1 MVTVTSAVPVVPSTV
16 KSIPMMPAPA
26 PIPTLVVAMSP
37 PPPPA
42 VLAVAI
48 IPIIANGLHKAG
60 GLWNMG
66 NAGTQRRGTC
76 RHACERQ
83 CQRGRCACYENM
95 RLHMPL
101 LFMSSVVMSAHDRDN
116 QTSTE
121 PRVNRSFTSS
131 SCARPLE
138 DVRGRASSNCASEF
152 VRRSSHPLLRDEAAR
167 TKQRASLTTPKASPQ
182 LSSPGAAPLRA
193 MFRFDHFAAEPCEEL
208 SSVGSRLRNAFGPR
222 PGPVRDEPI
231 ARK

>member
-48 IPIIANGLHKAG
+48 IPIIASGLHKTG

-101 LFMSSVVMSAHDRDN
+101 LFMSSVDLSAHDRDN

-138 DVRGRASSNCASEF
+138 DVRGLGPAATVRANSFAG
-152 VRRSSHPLLRDEAAR
+152 VLAP
-167 TKQRASLTTPKASPQ
+167 SL
-182 LSSPGAAPLRA
+182 
-193 MFRFDHFAAEPCEEL
+193 
-208 SSVGSRLRNAFGPR
+208 
-222 PGPVRDEPI
+222 
-231 ARK
+231 

>member
-48 IPIIANGLHKAG
+48 IPIIASGLHKTG

-83 CQRGRCACYENM
+83 CQRGRCACNENM

-101 LFMSSVVMSAHDRDN
+101 LFMSSVVLSAHDRDN
-116 QTSTE
+116 QSSTE

-138 DVRGRASSNCASEF
+138 DVRGLGPAATVRANSFAGVLTPCCEMK
-152 VRRSSHPLLRDEAAR
+152 RRERSSGRVVDD
-167 TKQRASLTTPKASPQ
+167 S
-182 LSSPGAAPLRA
+182 
-193 MFRFDHFAAEPCEEL
+193 
-208 SSVGSRLRNAFGPR
+208 
-222 PGPVRDEPI
+222 
-231 ARK
+231 